1 MAAGTSSASPSPSS
15 HSFLPS
21 HGPMHGAERDAGCQ
35 RERFARR
42 QTAKQLFCAD
52 SSVLKYPEQ
61 LCLSERSCL
70 ARCSALTWA
79 VSTNIAPSA
88 RTRAAEGVAHL
99 VELMQTS
106 PGLGCEPWTWHLKNN
121 PDSLLHLEAFISG
134 AEGFPSAPVTPAVLA
149 PQVSPPQPKETSAG
163 VCWAGVGEPQGCLRI
178 FLPLILL
185 EKSTEGLVN
194 ALV

>member
-15 HSFLPS
+15 RSFLSS
-21 HGPMHGAERDAGCQ
+21 HGPVRGAERDAGCQ

-61 LCLSERSCL
+61 LCLSQCSCL

-106 PGLGCEPWTWHLKNN
+106 PGLGMRAVDLALKNN
-121 PDSLLHLEAFISG
+121 PDLFLHLEAFISG
-134 AEGFPSAPVTPAVLA
+134 AEGFPSAPFTPAVLA
-149 PQVSPPQPKETSAG
+149 PQVALSSA
-163 VCWAGVGEPQGCLRI
+163 
-178 FLPLILL
+178 
-185 EKSTEGLVN
+185 
-194 ALV
+194 